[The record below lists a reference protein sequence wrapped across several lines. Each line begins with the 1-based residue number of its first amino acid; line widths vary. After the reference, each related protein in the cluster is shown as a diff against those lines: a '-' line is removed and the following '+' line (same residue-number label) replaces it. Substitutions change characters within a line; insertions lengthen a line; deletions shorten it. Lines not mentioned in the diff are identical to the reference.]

1 MCDYIACVYHL
12 ALSFGSNDDDDD
24 NPEAVQR
31 QRRELLKR
39 NARAR
44 NIRAAILDFTA
55 CFDVDARAIER
66 THPEVHLKDSWTW
79 ISMRLGDGRIQGVL
93 WQILWGATVAARA
106 LTKINNKRRI
116 YTRRW
121 AYKYSI
127 ESQTTI
133 ARATLPA
140 GIFHHHK
147 IDDNKT
153 GSNRR
158 FIIKSRD
165 DGLLR
170 LYLYSQLLKSMQTSP
185 KGGYDAH
192 KQYFLAGAQH
202 LDASCLWFTEYNSNE
217 YNIIWIDPQIRGGTH
232 FCWPLG
238 AFDFCLGVLL
248 GGSWRSRRNLWLFI
262 SRGFHGLGHC
272 RRHFAVVFRR
282 RTHFVCCVG
291 GFD

>member
-1 MCDYIACVYHL
+1 MFIWVSLNFLFQYHHLTTNLQRIECDNKPSPINAQTGVAGQQSVIDINIERPPTTNHRKQHYALIMCDYIACVYHL

-116 YTRRW
+116 YTRR
-121 AYKYSI
+121 
-127 ESQTTI
+127 
-133 ARATLPA
+133 
-140 GIFHHHK
+140 
-147 IDDNKT
+147 
-153 GSNRR
+153 
-158 FIIKSRD
+158 
-165 DGLLR
+165 
-170 LYLYSQLLKSMQTSP
+170 
-185 KGGYDAH
+185 
-192 KQYFLAGAQH
+192 
-202 LDASCLWFTEYNSNE
+202 
-217 YNIIWIDPQIRGGTH
+217 
-232 FCWPLG
+232 
-238 AFDFCLGVLL
+238 
-248 GGSWRSRRNLWLFI
+248 
-262 SRGFHGLGHC
+262 
-272 RRHFAVVFRR
+272 
-282 RTHFVCCVG
+282 
-291 GFD
+291 